1 MPDTPASE
9 SPTCCETIRR
19 PDPSAAAPA
28 AAQYRHTLPTFSPP
42 LSTWRARA
50 KSDAPSAPAACVH
63 SAQSDSL
70 PAKASAL
77 IDSFVLVD
85 SPCTP
90 HAKPGAPN
98 ALTHHS
104 FDSIRRANAKLST
117 PKMPAVRF
125 DSIYAKPVRKRI
137 RYSSTLILSRAPCEG
152 QRAKRTRSIPQPKG
166 ARRAAFDCAI
176 NAALH
181 KAPARKDRTGASM
194 ARKLTAMSITAP
206 DRSRRTACCS

>member
-9 SPTCCETIRR
+9 SPICCETIRR

-28 AAQYRHTLPTFSPP
+28 AAQYRYTLPTFPP
-42 LSTWRARA
+42 RFRLGAAARNPTRRAH
-50 KSDAPSAPAACVH
+50 PLPAVH
-63 SAQSDSL
+63 SMQSSSL
-70 PAKASAL
+70 HAKASAL

-90 HAKPGAPN
+90 HAKPGTPN

-104 FDSIRRANAKLST
+104 FDPIRRANAKLST

-166 ARRAAFDCAI
+166 VRRAAFDCAI
-176 NAALH
+176 NAALR

-194 ARKLTAMSITAP
+194 AGKPTAMSITAP